1 MPLPAAETPLFDPI
15 AMDKLRKVAGDQG
28 STFVADMAQLF
39 LDETTRVLAE
49 LQAGRERQ
57 DWKTVS
63 RLAHSVKS
71 SAATLGLMRLS
82 AACQALEL
90 DTRNA
95 TSGPETENRV
105 AVVMEEFKQA
115 TPILKRLS

>member
-1 MPLPAAETPLFDPI
+1 MPLPAAETPVFDPI
-15 AMDKLRKVAGDQG
+15 AIDRLREVAGDQG

-49 LQAGRERQ
+49 LQAGRERE

-82 AACQALEL
+82 GACKILEL
-90 DTRNA
+90 DTKTA
-95 TSGPETENRV
+95 TSSSETTTHV
-105 AVVMEEFKQA
+105 AAVMEEFKQA

>member
-1 MPLPAAETPLFDPI
+1 MPLPQAETPLFDPVAI
-15 AMDKLRKVAGDQG
+15 DRLRKVAGEPG
-28 STFVADMAQLF
+28 SSFVAEMAQLF
-39 LDETTRVLAE
+39 LDETTKALAE
-49 LQAGRERQ
+49 LQAGGERA
-57 DWKTVS
+57 DWKRVS

-95 TSGPETENRV
+95 TSGPETGNHV
-105 AVVMEEFKQA
+105 ADVIEEFKQA
-115 TPILKRLS
+115 TPILQRLV